1 MRPPRTPT
9 RPFAALLGALL
20 VMLPGCD
27 SPGGVEGPM
36 PGRPHF
42 DGAPALASVE
52 RQVAFGPR
60 IPGTP
65 GHAAQLAW
73 MRALLDSVADTVV
86 ADDFTHVSAV
96 GDTLHL
102 TNLVARFLPDRERR
116 ILLLT
121 HWDTRP
127 VSDQAK
133 DPAQRK
139 LPVPGANDG
148 ASGTAILL
156 ELARMLGEDPPPLGV
171 DLLFVDGED
180 YGEGDMFLGSVR
192 YADQLPPKG
201 QGRPIYAVLLDMVG
215 DADGRFPVDPTSVQA
230 APIVVQKVWRTAR
243 KLGYAKS
250 FPEGVGP
257 PVTDDHVPLLEAGL
271 PAIDVI
277 DFSYGPANAYW
288 HTPEDTPDKVSAE
301 TLGMVGEVMA
311 ELIYSGG

>member
-1 MRPPRTPT
+1 MTSTRSRLRPAV
-9 RPFAALLGALL
+9 AALGALL
-20 VMLPGCD
+20 VTLAGCD
-27 SPGGVEGPM
+27 ASGGVEGPL
-36 PGRPHF
+36 PGRPRFH
-42 DGAPALASVE
+42 GAPAMASVE

-73 MRALLDSVADTVV
+73 MKASLDSVADTVV
-86 ADDFTHVSAV
+86 VDTFTHVAAA

-133 DPAQRK
+133 DPAQQK

-156 ELARMLGEDPPPLGV
+156 ELAGILGENPPPLGV

-192 YADQLPPKG
+192 YANQLPPQG

-243 KLGYAKS
+243 KLGYAKF

-257 PVTDDHVPLLEAGL
+257 GVTDDHVPLLQAGL

-277 DFSYGPANAYW
+277 DFSYGPANSYW
-288 HTPEDTPDKVSAE
+288 HTPEDTPDKVSAG
-301 TLGMVGEVMA
+301 TLEMVGEVMT
-311 ELIYSGG
+311 ELIYAGG